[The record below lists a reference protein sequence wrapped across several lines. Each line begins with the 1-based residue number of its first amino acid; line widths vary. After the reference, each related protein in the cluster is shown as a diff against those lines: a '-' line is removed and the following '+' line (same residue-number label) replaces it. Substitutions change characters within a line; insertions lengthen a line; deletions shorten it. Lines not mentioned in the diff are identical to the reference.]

1 MRKRWMRPTGNWRPA
16 LTEREVGFFLSP
28 PFMVPL
34 APLPERPLPERPLA
48 PLPDMFICVLGGGT
62 CGEARVFV
70 FGKRARQPGFGW
82 SSAFKSAPSHTRRD
96 GLITRK
102 TPKLPQLVH
111 DFGGANERAESR
123 FVSAIFPESTVNTF
137 EIGTSVVRPF
147 WISHFVAPRR
157 PHRTD
162 MAVKMTRRITQEAFD
177 ECVQGNIDD
186 FEMEPDEAVE
196 EAVKEFELQ
205 GVDLSQIDKTY
216 AGPDGRGEHPAA
228 AAARAHDAAVE
239 EGDLRGIA
247 DTARALRE
255 CVSGE
260 GATPGWGSA
269 CVGAGA
275 VQACW
280 RACERVA
287 DGSAGASS
295 DDVAD
300 AMQTLALVL
309 SCDEGRD
316 TFVSLRH
323 PMNFVAAL
331 WPAFAST
338 HPKSVAECCAVV
350 AAACTRNEACKG
362 AFIKAGVETPLVAVF
377 VDAASDAH
385 ALRHACA
392 AVKALTTGDDPR
404 EPASGAFTHARAF
417 AKAGAASALCVSLTR
432 VDASEDPGL
441 CASLAAALKHVAVN
455 DDICK
460 EIAERGGVARLLEL
474 LPAGC
479 AAGDAKLARACA
491 ACLRQLAGSD
501 GNKSLIVNAGGLAVL
516 THVVNVFGARAGD
529 ATCGDADANRF
540 HSVQE
545 QCVGCLAALLLKN
558 PEGAARCGAEGVF
571 EPVVDAMSRAR
582 AHKGLQRQ
590 CAMFLRNAVVRT
602 PENVP
607 LILNNTDAEAL
618 LRLSKKNHPK
628 ECVDVA
634 SAAMRDLGC
643 DNYNEGW
650 RPTTA
655 VMGADGVVRTPE
667 ELGDEPVGV
676 NGPIPEDDE

>member
-1 MRKRWMRPTGNWRPA
+1 
-16 LTEREVGFFLSP
+16 
-28 PFMVPL
+28 
-34 APLPERPLPERPLA
+34 
-48 PLPDMFICVLGGGT
+48 
-62 CGEARVFV
+62 
-70 FGKRARQPGFGW
+70 
-82 SSAFKSAPSHTRRD
+82 
-96 GLITRK
+96 
-102 TPKLPQLVH
+102 
-111 DFGGANERAESR
+111 
-123 FVSAIFPESTVNTF
+123 
-137 EIGTSVVRPF
+137 
-147 WISHFVAPRR
+147 
-157 PHRTD
+157 
-162 MAVKMTRRITQEAFD
+162 MTRRITQETFD

-205 GVDLSQIDKTY
+205 GVDLSQIDRTY

-239 EGDLRGIA
+239 KGDLRGIA

-287 DGSAGASS
+287 DGDAGASS
-295 DDVAD
+295 DDVVD

-316 TFVSLRH
+316 TFVALRH
-323 PMNFVAAL
+323 PMNFVTAL

-338 HPKSVAECCAVV
+338 HPKSVADCCAVV
-350 AAACTRNEACKG
+350 AAACTKNEACKG
-362 AFIKAGVETPLVAVF
+362 AFMKAGVETSLVAVF
-377 VDAASDAH
+377 ATSAAASDPH

-417 AKAGAASALCVSLTR
+417 AKAGAASALCVSLTA

-441 CASLAAALKHVAVN
+441 CASLAVALKHVAVN

-474 LPAGC
+474 LPASC
-479 AAGDAKLARACA
+479 ASGDAKLARACA

-501 GNKSLIVNAGGLAVL
+501 GNKSLIVNASGLAVL
-516 THVVNVFGARAGD
+516 VHVVNVFGARAGD
-529 ATCGDADANRF
+529 ATSGDADATRF

-558 PEGAARCGAEGVF
+558 PDGAARCGAEGVF
-571 EPVVDAMSRAR
+571 EHVVDAMSRAR
-582 AHKGLQRQ
+582 SHKGLQRQ
-590 CAMFLRNAVVRT
+590 CAMFLRNAVVRN

-618 LRLSKKNHPK
+618 LRLSKKMHPK

-650 RPTTA
+650 KPTTA

-667 ELGDEPVGV
+667 ELGDEPLGV

>member
-1 MRKRWMRPTGNWRPA
+1 
-16 LTEREVGFFLSP
+16 
-28 PFMVPL
+28 
-34 APLPERPLPERPLA
+34 
-48 PLPDMFICVLGGGT
+48 
-62 CGEARVFV
+62 
-70 FGKRARQPGFGW
+70 
-82 SSAFKSAPSHTRRD
+82 
-96 GLITRK
+96 
-102 TPKLPQLVH
+102 
-111 DFGGANERAESR
+111 
-123 FVSAIFPESTVNTF
+123 
-137 EIGTSVVRPF
+137 
-147 WISHFVAPRR
+147 
-157 PHRTD
+157 
-162 MAVKMTRRITQEAFD
+162 MTRRITQETFD

-239 EGDLRGIA
+239 KGDLRGIA
-247 DTARALRE
+247 DAARALRE

-287 DGSAGASS
+287 DGAAGASS
-295 DDVAD
+295 DDVVD

-316 TFVSLRH
+316 TFVSLRR
-323 PMNFVAAL
+323 PMNFVDAL

-338 HPKSVAECCAVV
+338 HPSSVADCAAVV

-377 VDAASDAH
+377 VDAASDAR

-392 AVKALTTGDDPR
+392 AVKALTAGDDPR
-404 EPASGAFTHARAF
+404 EPASGAFAHARAF

-432 VDASEDPGL
+432 VEASEDPVL
-441 CASLAAALKHVAVN
+441 CASLTTALKHVAVN

-474 LPAGC
+474 LQTSASL
-479 AAGDAKLARACA
+479 GDAKLARACA

-529 ATCGDADANRF
+529 ADADRF

-590 CAMFLRNAVVRT
+590 CAMFLRNAVVRN